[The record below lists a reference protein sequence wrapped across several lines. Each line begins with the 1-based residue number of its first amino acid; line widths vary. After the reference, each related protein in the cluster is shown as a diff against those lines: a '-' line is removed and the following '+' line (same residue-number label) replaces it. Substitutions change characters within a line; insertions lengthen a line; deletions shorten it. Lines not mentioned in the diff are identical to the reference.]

1 MSICFIKALFHKY
14 FVAMKYRL
22 ICKKNYFKHTSIFK
36 YTFSTLIF
44 KNINY
49 SITFAW
55 LELVANP
62 EL

>member
-1 MSICFIKALFHKY
+1 MSICFIKAFFHKY

-22 ICKKNYFKHTSIFK
+22 ICKKDYFKHTSIFK

-49 SITFAW
+49 SITFA
-55 LELVANP
+55 
-62 EL
+62 